1 VESRNTVRAVFCQ
14 DKFGDVV
21 SDVVGWMLEKGGLA
35 GVYCRTGYHRAGTV
49 GEAAS
54 ALLNFT
60 GHQVLHLALAAE
72 LPGDVG
78 YSVNVAYKWLDSPW
92 AEPQPQQWPDLKAK
106 TLTRPEA
113 WKAAC
118 ILEVSRYT
126 FNISLMVWWSFRCI
140 FHFIFIMKYVEFAPI
155 EVNAINFMMNL

>member
-1 VESRNTVRAVFCQ
+1 MESHFTVRAVFCQ
-14 DKFGDVV
+14 DEFGDVV
-21 SDVVGWMLEKGGLA
+21 SDVVGWMLEKGGLC
-35 GVYCRTGYHRAGTV
+35 GVYCRTGYHRAATV

-60 GHQVLHLALAAE
+60 GHQVLHLSLAAE
-72 LPGDVG
+72 LPGDIG
-78 YSVNVAYKWLDSPW
+78 YSVDVAYKWLDSPW
-92 AEPQPQQWPDLKAK
+92 AEPQPQQWTNLKAK

-126 FNISLMVWWSFRCI
+126 FNISLMVL
-140 FHFIFIMKYVEFAPI
+140 VEF
-155 EVNAINFMMNL
+155 